1 MADSRSHS
9 VFISI
14 HHAAVRHLPNK
25 AHIQSARRTCKP
37 SNENFP
43 KIFAIAQPWTPAF
56 ALRDNCSVSVKRTAK
71 RLQRVACLS
80 FPRRYPSRDEQ
91 NGDRGASEGS
101 IADERR
107 MRGVYRQ

>member
-56 ALRDNCSVSVKRTAK
+56 ALRDNCSRVSVRRAAHAFQTCWRRASHSEAATE
-71 RLQRVACLS
+71 RRLS
-80 FPRRYPSRDEQ
+80 FPPLRITFAREQ
-91 NGDRGASEGS
+91 NGD
-101 IADERR
+101 
-107 MRGVYRQ
+107 